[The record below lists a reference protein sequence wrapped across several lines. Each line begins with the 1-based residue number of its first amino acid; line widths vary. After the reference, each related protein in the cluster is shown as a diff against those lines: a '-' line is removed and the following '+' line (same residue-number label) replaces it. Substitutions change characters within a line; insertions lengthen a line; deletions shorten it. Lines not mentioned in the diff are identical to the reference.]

1 MSHYLYRG
9 RNGEGQL
16 LEGRI
21 EAVSSD
27 AVAGQLQSSGVM
39 PLSIVEVA
47 APLKKGLKKGFSF
60 GRDQRV
66 GRDELILFCRQMYT
80 LAKAG
85 VPLVRAMKGL
95 VQTTRNQKLSE
106 TLEQVVDSLEAGQDF
121 AGALNMHP
129 KIFPPL
135 LCRMIQV
142 GEHSGRIEEAFLEL
156 AGYFEREKETV
167 NRVKTALRYPSF
179 VVVAILGA
187 VVFISMFV
195 IPAFEKIFA
204 SFSTQLPLP
213 TRILLGLSSFMLN
226 WWPLLVVG
234 LVLIFFGFNQY
245 LMTKKGRY
253 QWDHFKLKIPVVGD
267 IVLRSLLIRFA
278 HAFNMGF
285 TAGVPLVQALA
296 FTSQAVGN
304 SYVGKRIDKMRTS
317 IERGDT
323 LTNSAAQ
330 TEMFTPLVLQML
342 AVGEETGSVDAMLR
356 DVADYY
362 EREVDYDLKFLS
374 SIIEPILIVFIGGM
388 VLILALGV
396 FLPMWD
402 LASLA
407 RH

>member
-1 MSHYLYRG
+1 MGYFQYRG

-16 LEGRI
+16 LEGQI
-21 EAVSSD
+21 EAASSD

-39 PLSIVEVA
+39 PVSIVEIA
-47 APLKKGLKKGFSF
+47 APLKKGLKKGFSLT
-60 GRDQRV
+60 RDQRV

-95 VQTTRNQKLSE
+95 VQSTRNQKLAE
-106 TLEQVVDSLEAGQDF
+106 TLDQVVDSLESGQDL
-121 AGALNMHP
+121 AGSLNMHP

-142 GEHSGRIEEAFLEL
+142 GEHSGRIEEAFQEL

-179 VVVAILGA
+179 VIVAILGA

-226 WWPLLVVG
+226 WWPLLLVG
-234 LVLIFFGFNQY
+234 LIVLMFGFSQ
-245 LMTKKGRY
+245 LLKTEKGRY

-267 IVLRSLLIRFA
+267 IVLRSLLIRFS

-285 TAGVPLVQALA
+285 TSGVPLVQALA

-304 SYVGKRIDKMRTS
+304 SYVGKRIEKMRTS

-402 LASLA
+402 LASLS
-407 RH
+407 RQ